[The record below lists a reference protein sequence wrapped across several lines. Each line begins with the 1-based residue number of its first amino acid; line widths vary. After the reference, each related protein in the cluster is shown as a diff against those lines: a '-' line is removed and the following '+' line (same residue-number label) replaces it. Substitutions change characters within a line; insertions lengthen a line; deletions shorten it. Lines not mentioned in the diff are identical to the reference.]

1 MGLRKWKEIKM
12 KFRKKPVVIDA
23 FHWVGLIPD
32 PAEPEWFREKV
43 NDGEVLMEIIWDD
56 DEGCLRDVK
65 LEITT
70 LEGVMNASVGDWIIQ
85 GVNGEIYPCKP
96 DIFEK
101 TYEKVEEQ

>member
-1 MGLRKWKEIKM
+1 M
-12 KFRKKPVVIDA
+12 KFRKKPIVIDA
-23 FHWVGLIPD
+23 FHWVGLVQD
-32 PAEPEWFREKV
+32 PAEPAWFREKV

-70 LEGVMNASVGDWIIQ
+70 LEGVMTASMGDWIIQ

-101 TYEKVEEQ
+101 TYEKVE